1 MMTISA
7 HLEALEKK
15 HDALEAEIKTA
26 SNAPS
31 VDDLVVADLK
41 RKKLL
46 IKDEIEALRSEA

>member
-1 MMTISA
+1 MTISA